1 MYVVGLSRGLRRP
14 PAPSSPRQRPPIVA
28 HGSTPDRIKEWLLAT
43 GDEFVNL
50 DGSIQLIMEKQKSE
64 IFKICSDHFTSD
76 MIVKSERRT
85 RLVLMA
91 KPTIFVKAKVLQT
104 LHDMTLRRAENS
116 SDIEMLDLSAP
127 SADRS
132 ASTEG
137 HSAPSED
144 LGAPSEDLG
153 APSEDLGAPSE
164 DLGAPSED
172 LGAQSETSIYDHEY
186 IAGFHYKLA
195 FDKSFMNIATNTTN
209 LTMIAKGVSTSKYYG
224 RRSRSTQTHSVIQ
237 TSDVSTNIIGLNPTK
252 DVWTWTGP
260 TEEFAGSIDNSPNAA
275 IVQQTDTIK
284 KVCTMPGAMPM
295 ETELLLSPNSQQSVP
310 VENIDTPFSNISS
323 ITRVS
328 EMDAT
333 LNVSEFN
340 DPIYSPEEETT
351 DIGDL
356 TFLTEPSPED
366 YVSEK
371 KFIVFETSL
380 DLLIKKVQTCT
391 FHEPCNAPITNTEKI
406 ISGTLLKV
414 YTVCESNHR
423 CEFWSSQPMIGNRSC
438 GNLLASASIL
448 FSGSHFAKVAEL
460 FAIFGVPFISQSIHY
475 IYQKQFLFPII
486 DHHYK
491 KERRLLID
499 GLRGKMVCLSGD
511 GQCDSPGFNA
521 KYCTYSLLEE
531 KSQKIIEC
539 QTIQVSDAKSSV
551 AMESLAFKSCMDQ
564 VLADKILISILVTD
578 RHVSIR
584 KIMRE
589 RYKAINHQ
597 FDIWHYCRSIR
608 LKLSTICRQAMYK
621 ELVPW
626 QNSIINHMWAAC
638 SYSKGNPILLKE
650 KWLSV
655 MHHIINEHE
664 WDSAT
669 LFKKCQ
675 HAEYD
680 QTLEQKSWLK
690 KNGVAYSKLR
700 SFVTDSK
707 LEKDFPHLVH
717 FCHTGS
723 LEVFHSLVLK
733 YRPKRVHFTMDGMVA
748 RTQLAVLAHN
758 ANVGREQAT
767 IQKEQAGT
775 GHIGDLR
782 FKPFFSK
789 RSKNWKIKKIYEK
802 NTIAHIYPMMAD
814 VLRIASGDLQVNWQS
829 QTGQLPINIAS
840 TPRPPKEVMVDR
852 HFSRLRPRRL

>member
-1 MYVVGLSRGLRRP
+1 
-14 PAPSSPRQRPPIVA
+14 
-28 HGSTPDRIKEWLLAT
+28 
-43 GDEFVNL
+43 
-50 DGSIQLIMEKQKSE
+50 
-64 IFKICSDHFTSD
+64 
-76 MIVKSERRT
+76 
-85 RLVLMA
+85 
-91 KPTIFVKAKVLQT
+91 
-104 LHDMTLRRAENS
+104 MTLRRAENS

-172 LGAQSETSIYDHEY
+172 LGAPSEDLGAPSETSIYDHEY

-224 RRSRSTQTHSVIQ
+224 RRSRSTQTHNVIQ
-237 TSDVSTNIIGLNPTK
+237 TRDVSTNIIGLNPTK

-333 LNVSEFN
+333 LNVSEFD

-438 GNLLASASIL
+438 GNLL
-448 FSGSHFAKVAEL
+448 
-460 FAIFGVPFISQSIHY
+460 
-475 IYQKQFLFPII
+475 
-486 DHHYK
+486 

-733 YRPKRVHFTMDGMVA
+733 YRPKRVHFTMGGMVA

-767 IQKEQAGT
+767 IQKEQA
-775 GHIGDLR
+775 
-782 FKPFFSK
+782 
-789 RSKNWKIKKIYEK
+789 
-802 NTIAHIYPMMAD
+802 
-814 VLRIASGDLQVNWQS
+814 
-829 QTGQLPINIAS
+829 
-840 TPRPPKEVMVDR
+840 
-852 HFSRLRPRRL
+852 

>member
-1 MYVVGLSRGLRRP
+1 MPKCLVVGCRNSHTKHSADCSFFNFP
-14 PAPSSPRQRPPIVA
+14 
-28 HGSTPDRIKEWLLAT
+28 STPDRIKEWLLAT
-43 GDEFVNL
+43 GDEFVNI
-50 DGSIQLIMEKQKSE
+50 DAAIQLIIDKQKSE
-64 IFKICSDHFTSD
+64 IFKICSDHFTAE

-91 KPTIFVKAKVLQT
+91 KPTIFEKAKVLQT
-104 LHDMTLRRAENS
+104 IHDMSLRRSENI
-116 SDIEMLDLSAP
+116 SDIDMVDF
-127 SADRS
+127 
-132 ASTEG
+132 
-137 HSAPSED
+137 SAPSEVACM
-144 LGAPSEDLG
+144 LTEDSAEG
-153 APSEDLGAPSE
+153 
-164 DLGAPSED
+164 
-172 LGAQSETSIYDHEY
+172 ETSIYDHEY
-186 IAGFHYKLA
+186 ISGFNYKLA
-195 FDKSFMNIATNTTN
+195 LDKSFRNIATNTTN
-209 LTMIAKGVSTSKYYG
+209 TSKYYG
-224 RRSRSTQTHSVIQ
+224 RRSRSTQTQNLIQ
-237 TSDVSTNIIGLNPTK
+237 TRDVATNINTYK
-252 DVWTWTGP
+252 YYQTRDAWTWTGP
-260 TEEFAGSIDNSPNAA
+260 TEKSTQYIDNSSNAA
-275 IVQQTDTIK
+275 IVHQTDAIK
-284 KVCTMPGAMPM
+284 KVCTKPADMPM
-295 ETELLLSPNSQQSVP
+295 EKGLLLSTSSQQSIP
-310 VENIDTPFSNISS
+310 VENIDTPFSKISS

-333 LNVSEFN
+333 LKVSEFK
-340 DPIYSPEEETT
+340 DPIYNPEEETT
-351 DIGDL
+351 DIGNL
-356 TFLTEPSPED
+356 TFLTDPSPED

-391 FHEPCNAPITNTEKI
+391 FPETCNSPITNTEKI

-448 FSGSHFAKVAEL
+448 FSGSHFAKVSEL
-460 FAIFGVPFISQSIHY
+460 FAIFGVSFISQSMHY
-475 IYQKQFLFPII
+475 IYQKLFLFPII

-499 GLRGKMVCLSGD
+499 SLRGKMVCLSGD

-539 QTIQVSDAKSSV
+539 NTIQVSEEKSSI
-551 AMESLAFKSCMDQ
+551 AMESLAFKRCMDQ
-564 VLADKILISILVTD
+564 VLADKILISILVTNH
-578 RHVSIR
+578 HVSIR

-589 RYKAINHQ
+589 RYKHINHQ
-597 FDIWHYCRSIR
+597 FDIWHYCRSIY
-608 LKLSTICRQAMYK
+608 LKLSTICRQSMYK

-638 SYSKGNPILLKE
+638 SYSKGNPVLLKE

-664 WDSAT
+664 WESAT
-669 LFKKCQ
+669 LLKKCQ
-675 HAEYD
+675 HAEYV
-680 QTLEQKSWLK
+680 QTQEQTSWLK

-717 FCHTGS
+717 FCHLGS

-758 ANVGREQAT
+758 ANIGREQAT
-767 IQKEQAGT
+767 IHKEQEGS

-789 RSKNWKIKKIYEK
+789 RSKNWNIHEK
-802 NTIAHIYPMMAD
+802 TTIVHIYPMMAD
-814 VLRIASGDLQVNWQS
+814 VLRIASGDLQVNWES
-829 QTGQLPINIAS
+829 QTGQLPRNIAS
-840 TPRPPKEVMVDR
+840 TPRPSTEEMVD
-852 HFSRLRPRRL
+852 HHLSHLRPRRL

>member
-137 HSAPSED
+137 HSAPSEDLGAPSEDLGAPSEDLGAPSED

-414 YTVCESNHR
+414 YT
-423 CEFWSSQPMIGNRSC
+423 
-438 GNLLASASIL
+438 
-448 FSGSHFAKVAEL
+448 
-460 FAIFGVPFISQSIHY
+460 
-475 IYQKQFLFPII
+475 
-486 DHHYK
+486 
-491 KERRLLID
+491 
-499 GLRGKMVCLSGD
+499 
-511 GQCDSPGFNA
+511 
-521 KYCTYSLLEE
+521 
-531 KSQKIIEC
+531 
-539 QTIQVSDAKSSV
+539 
-551 AMESLAFKSCMDQ
+551 
-564 VLADKILISILVTD
+564 
-578 RHVSIR
+578 
-584 KIMRE
+584 
-589 RYKAINHQ
+589 
-597 FDIWHYCRSIR
+597 
-608 LKLSTICRQAMYK
+608 
-621 ELVPW
+621 
-626 QNSIINHMWAAC
+626 
-638 SYSKGNPILLKE
+638 
-650 KWLSV
+650 
-655 MHHIINEHE
+655 
-664 WDSAT
+664 
-669 LFKKCQ
+669 
-675 HAEYD
+675 
-680 QTLEQKSWLK
+680 KSWLK

-802 NTIAHIYPMMAD
+802 TTIAHIYPMMAD